1 MNVDGGQMFLKLKKI
16 VSQVWE
22 KFKTLKRWQKIVVVI
37 IVVSILIPSA
47 NDSKDNFENTA
58 AVKVDLTPTP
68 RSTPSMEA
76 TPTPSVS
83 QTPNSQLEFRFS
95 ALRDLGDIRK
105 DVSDARVGI
114 TQNGLAKFYWNV
126 AEININMVQLEI
138 LLPRDEY
145 AKKWNEK
152 LEILKSAI
160 DDLGQDSENLTISK
174 AKVKLNKVLNALP
187 ALENIAR
194 SLAN

>member
-1 MNVDGGQMFLKLKKI
+1 MFLKLKKI

-22 KFKTLKRWQKIVVVI
+22 KFKTLKRWQKIVIVI

-160 DDLGQDSENLTISK
+160 DDLGQDGENLTISK

>member
-1 MNVDGGQMFLKLKKI
+1 MNIDGGQMFFKLKNI
-16 VSQVWE
+16 VLQVWE

-47 NDSKDNFENTA
+47 NDSKVNVEKSATM
-58 AVKVDLTPTP
+58 KKDLVPTP
-68 RSTPSMEA
+68 NSTPSVEV

-114 TQNGLAKFYWNV
+114 TQNGLGKFYWNV

-160 DDLGQDSENLTISK
+160 DDLGQDDEDLTISK
-174 AKVKLNKVLNALP
+174 AKIKLNKVLNALP

>member
-22 KFKTLKRWQKIVVVI
+22 KFKTLKRWQKIVIVI

-160 DDLGQDSENLTISK
+160 DDLGQDGENLTISK

>member
-22 KFKTLKRWQKIVVVI
+22 KFKTLKRWQKIVVAI

-160 DDLGQDSENLTISK
+160 DDLGQDDENLTISK

>member
-1 MNVDGGQMFLKLKKI
+1 MNIDGGQMFFKLKNI
-16 VSQVWE
+16 VLQVWE

-47 NDSKDNFENTA
+47 NDSKVNVEKSA
-58 AVKVDLTPTP
+58 AMKKDLVPTP
-68 RSTPSMEA
+68 NSTPSVEV

-114 TQNGLAKFYWNV
+114 TQNGLGKFYWNV

-160 DDLGQDSENLTISK
+160 DDLGQDDEDLTISK
-174 AKVKLNKVLNALP
+174 AKIKLNKVLNALP

>member
-1 MNVDGGQMFLKLKKI
+1 
-16 VSQVWE
+16 
-22 KFKTLKRWQKIVVVI
+22 
-37 IVVSILIPSA
+37 
-47 NDSKDNFENTA
+47 
-58 AVKVDLTPTP
+58 
-68 RSTPSMEA
+68 
-76 TPTPSVS
+76 
-83 QTPNSQLEFRFS
+83 
-95 ALRDLGDIRK
+95 
-105 DVSDARVGI
+105 
-114 TQNGLAKFYWNV
+114 V

-160 DDLGQDSENLTISK
+160 DDLGQDDEDLTISK
-174 AKVKLNKVLNALP
+174 AKIKLNKVLNALP

>member
-1 MNVDGGQMFLKLKKI
+1 MNIDGGQLFFKLKNI
-16 VSQVWE
+16 VLQVWE

-47 NDSKDNFENTA
+47 NDSKVNVEKSATM
-58 AVKVDLTPTP
+58 KKDLVPTP
-68 RSTPSMEA
+68 NSTPSVEV

-114 TQNGLAKFYWNV
+114 TQNGLGKFYWNV

-160 DDLGQDSENLTISK
+160 DDLGQDDEDLTISK
-174 AKVKLNKVLNALP
+174 AKIKLNKVLNALP

>member
-1 MNVDGGQMFLKLKKI
+1 MNIDGGQMFFKLKNI
-16 VSQVWE
+16 VLQVWE

-160 DDLGQDSENLTISK
+160 DDLGQDGENLTISK

>member
-160 DDLGQDSENLTISK
+160 DDLGQDGENLTISK

>member
-22 KFKTLKRWQKIVVVI
+22 KFKTLKRWQKIVVAI
-37 IVVSILIPSA
+37 IVVSILIPSS

-160 DDLGQDSENLTISK
+160 DDLGQDDENLTISK

>member
-1 MNVDGGQMFLKLKKI
+1 MNIDGGQMFFKLKNI
-16 VSQVWE
+16 VLQVWE

-47 NDSKDNFENTA
+47 NDSKVNVEKSATM
-58 AVKVDLTPTP
+58 KKDLVPTP
-68 RSTPSMEA
+68 NSTPSVEV

-95 ALRDLGDIRK
+95 ALRDLVDIRK

-114 TQNGLAKFYWNV
+114 TQNGLGKFYWNV

-160 DDLGQDSENLTISK
+160 DDLGQDDEDLTISK
-174 AKVKLNKVLNALP
+174 AKIKLNKVLNALP